1 MRGGNFSVAGFG
13 LALTPLLI
21 LLGSCVAPSDA
32 AENSAADDVQAS
44 SVAPPAASATPAAPA
59 QPSVPTISIAPT
71 QRLAQGALVRGSI
84 WPANSTLTL
93 NGAPVLVAPNGLFII
108 GFDRDAPASATLRM
122 VPRTGAPV
130 VRQLTIAPGQWAIQQ
145 INAPTRGAARSD
157 AEFERRRPA
166 ELAQMGAARRTVV
179 TSDGWRQRFIWPVRG
194 RISGVFGS
202 QRVYQGVP
210 GSYHNG
216 VDVAAPTG
224 TPLLAPADGVVI
236 LAATAPFTLE
246 GNLLMVDHGAGLSS
260 VFMHNSRLDVRTGDI
275 VRQGQVMGLTGATG
289 RVTGPHMHWAMR
301 WNGVKIDAQAVVGP
315 MTAASTAAAAA
326 AAAAPAPRP
335 PVSRPPVSRPPV
347 RPAPAPVTPAN
358 PPRN

>member
-1 MRGGNFSVAGFG
+1 MRGGQYGVAGFG
-13 LALTPLLI
+13 LALTPMLI

-32 AENSAADDVQAS
+32 AENSAATDDVQAS
-44 SVAPPAASATPAAPA
+44 SVAPPAASTMPAAPA

-166 ELAQMGAARRTVV
+166 ELAQMGAARRIVV

-194 RISGVFGS
+194 RIWACSA
-202 QRVYQGVP
+202 
-210 GSYHNG
+210 HNACIRACP
-216 VDVAAPTG
+216 AAIIM
-224 TPLLAPADGVVI
+224 AW
-236 LAATAPFTLE
+236 
-246 GNLLMVDHGAGLSS
+246 MS
-260 VFMHNSRLDVRTGDI
+260 
-275 VRQGQVMGLTGATG
+275 
-289 RVTGPHMHWAMR
+289 
-301 WNGVKIDAQAVVGP
+301 
-315 MTAASTAAAAA
+315 
-326 AAAAPAPRP
+326 PRP
-335 PVSRPPVSRPPV
+335 PAHRFSLRLMAWSFSLPLHPSRSK
-347 RPAPAPVTPAN
+347 AIC
-358 PPRN
+358 

>member
-1 MRGGNFSVAGFG
+1 MRGGKFGIVAFG
-13 LALTPLLI
+13 AALTPMLI

-32 AENSAADDVQAS
+32 AEVGDGAGNAGDDVQAR
-44 SVAPPAASATPAAPA
+44 PAASPASTSASTAPVAPA
-59 QPSVPTISIAPT
+59 VPTISIAPT
-71 QRLAQGALVRGSI
+71 QRLAQGSLVRGSV

-93 NGAPVLVAPNGLFII
+93 NGAPVVVAPNGLFII
-108 GFDRDAPASATLRM
+108 GFDRDAPAQATLRM

-166 ELAQMGAARRTVV
+166 ELAQMAAARRTVV
-179 TSDGWRQRFIWPVRG
+179 TNDGWRQRFIWPVSG

-236 LAATAPFTLE
+236 LAAAAPFTLE

-260 VFMHNSRLDVRTGDI
+260 VFMHNSRLDVHTGDI

-301 WNGVKIDAQAVVGP
+301 WNGVKIDAAAVVGP
-315 MTAASTAAAAA
+315 MTATSTAAAVAA
-326 AAAAPAPRP
+326 AASPAARAPA
-335 PVSRPPVSRPPV
+335 
-347 RPAPAPVTPAN
+347 RPAPAPATSAN